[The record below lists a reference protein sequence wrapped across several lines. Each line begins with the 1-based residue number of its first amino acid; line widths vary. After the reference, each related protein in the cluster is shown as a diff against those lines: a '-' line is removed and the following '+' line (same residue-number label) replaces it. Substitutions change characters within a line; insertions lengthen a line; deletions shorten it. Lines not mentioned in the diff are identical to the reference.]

1 MQTTQQDQRRAS
13 RLSPELAAAIRPA
26 TEAATRL
33 RQRGGRFEIYN
44 VLEAVYCVYI
54 DWKRRKIAKQS
65 ARALTNQLGLVR
77 RKGITSIRV
86 LIEAVLPDAD
96 DKQKSRWVRALEYI
110 YSKDIPGTKLRQF
123 ARRHDGL
130 AGCARLAVEVKRK
143 RRRSLRDCPEGD
155 WSD

>member
-1 MQTTQQDQRRAS
+1 MQTTQQNQRRDS

-26 TEAATRL
+26 TEAASRL
-33 RQRGGRFEIYN
+33 RLCGGRFEIYN
-44 VLEAVYCVYI
+44 VMDAVYCVYV
-54 DWKRRKIAKQS
+54 DWKRRKTTKQS
-65 ARALTNQLGLVR
+65 ARALADQLGIVR
-77 RKGITSIRV
+77 RKGMTSIRV

-96 DKQKSRWVRALEYI
+96 QKQKSRWVRALEYI
-110 YSKDIPGTKLRQF
+110 YSQDVPATKLQQF

-143 RRRSLRDCPEGD
+143 RRRSLRDYPEGD